1 MNVLGDGFGTST
13 DEAGWTD
20 EELTALALAADP
32 DQVPDVD
39 AVPFRGTAQAED
51 GLLLPLWYMP
61 PPQPVGRSRRRVAI
75 VAIVIL
81 ALIVINA
88 LGLCITYGRLELA

>member
-51 GLLLPLWYMP
+51 GLLPLWYMP